1 MKKLMML
8 AVAMLALN
16 IADAPAQS
24 FMQKLGKEVKK
35 EVKKEAEKE
44 ANRQV
49 KKAVH
54 NAFNPSTTKQ
64 EKPQPQKA
72 QPTQAKQATTQKAAA
87 TVASKSN
94 GEKKFVK
101 NIDLYYKI
109 GRVEGNYPL
118 YYDGSSYYLDR
129 KGEMLKLTPCDGEF
143 MGKKYY
149 FFCVMFDVELYI
161 NENLPGAVGKRVV
174 KNDHDL

>member
-35 EVKKEAEKE
+35 EAEKE

-54 NAFNPSTTKQ
+54 NVFNPSTTKK
-64 EKPQPQKA
+64 EKPQLQKA
-72 QPTQAKQATTQKAAA
+72 QPTQAKQAAPQKPSQASAAPA
-87 TVASKSN
+87 SN

>member
-35 EVKKEAEKE
+35 EVKKEA
-44 ANRQV
+44 
-49 KKAVH
+49 VH
-54 NAFNPSTTKQ
+54 NVFNPSTTKK
-64 EKPQPQKA
+64 EKPQSQKA
-72 QPTQAKQATTQKAAA
+72 QPTQAKQTAPQKPSQASAAPA
-87 TVASKSN
+87 SN

-101 NIDLYYKI
+101 NIDLYYKT
-109 GRVEGNYPL
+109 GRVAGNYPL
-118 YYDGSSYYLDR
+118 YYDGSTYYVDM
-129 KGEMLKLTPCDGEF
+129 KGTMKKLTPCDGEF
-143 MGKKYY
+143 MERKYY
-149 FFCVMFDVELYI
+149 FFCVDYGVELYI